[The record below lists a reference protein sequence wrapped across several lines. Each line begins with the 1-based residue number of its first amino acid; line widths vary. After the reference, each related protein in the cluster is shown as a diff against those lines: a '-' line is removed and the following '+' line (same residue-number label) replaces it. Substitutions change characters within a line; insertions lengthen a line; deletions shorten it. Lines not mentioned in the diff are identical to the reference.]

1 MKLSDLESKGG
12 KLKLVWILGLMAAFP
27 ALSTDFYLPAF
38 PKVAADLGVNIT
50 DIQLTL
56 SASFYGLAVGSL
68 INGPISDRYGR
79 KRPATVGIILFVI
92 ASIVCALSPN
102 LTVLMIARFFQ
113 AVGGSA
119 SVVIGRAIA
128 RDLYSG
134 QEMARV
140 LSSVSTIFLLVPI
153 IGPSLGALVLNV
165 ASWHWI
171 FGGLALFGFVGLIAT
186 SRLPE
191 TLPVAL
197 RNKNNVS
204 QALSNYRQVSKD
216 REFRFAA
223 MQVATNSALIFGYLS
238 CAPAVFMGLFGVSQS
253 AFALMFASVAI
264 VLVAMARINRKLLVK
279 RSVSNVIRG
288 LVIVQFTG
296 GLLMMI
302 ALQFQPNMWVVLG
315 LIMITVGCC
324 NAIAGNCTT
333 LALTNFRESA
343 GSAGA
348 LVGVIQSTSAATV
361 AAVLAFIPAPPLPKM
376 LTFMFIMAVCAMTI
390 MLIRERSR
398 RNYLALQG

>member
-1 MKLSDLESKGG
+1 LKLSDLESKGG

-79 KRPATVGIILFVI
+79 KRPATVGIVI
-92 ASIVCALSPN
+92 YVVASILCALAPN

-113 AVGGSA
+113 AFGGSA

-134 QEMARV
+134 QEMARI

-153 IGPSLGALVLNV
+153 IGPSLGAAVLNV
-165 ASWHWI
+165 TTWHWI
-171 FGGLALFGFVGLIAT
+171 FGVLALFGAVALFAVA
-186 SRLPE
+186 RLPE
-191 TLPVAL
+191 TLPKES
-197 RNKNNVS
+197 RNQNDVL
-204 QALSNYRQVSKD
+204 QALANYRQVIKD
-216 REFRFAA
+216 KEFRFAT

-238 CAPAVFMGLFGVSQS
+238 SAPAVFMGLFGVSQS
-253 AFALMFASVAI
+253 AFALMFASVAV
-264 VLVAMARINRKLLVK
+264 VLVTVARINRKVLLK
-279 RSVSNVIRG
+279 RSVSATIRG
-288 LVIVQFTG
+288 LVIVQFIG
-296 GLLMMI
+296 GALMMV

-361 AAVLAFIPAPPLPKM
+361 AAILAFIPVPPLPKM
-376 LTFMFIMAVCAMTI
+376 LGFMFIMALLALTI

-398 RNYLALQG
+398 RKELVIQG

>member
-1 MKLSDLESKGG
+1 LKLSDLESKGG
-12 KLKLVWILGLMAAFP
+12 KHKLIWILGLMAAFP
-27 ALSTDFYLPAF
+27 ALATDFYLPAF

-56 SASFYGLAVGSL
+56 SASFYGMAVGSL
-68 INGPISDRYGR
+68 VNGPLTDRYGR
-79 KRPATVGIILFVI
+79 KRPAAIGISLFVI

-128 RDLYSG
+128 RDLYTG
-134 QEMARV
+134 QEMART
-140 LSSVSTIFLLVPI
+140 LSSVSTVFLLVPI

-165 ASWHWI
+165 ATWHWI
-171 FGGLALFGFVGLIAT
+171 FGVLAVFGFIGLIAT

-191 TLPVAL
+191 TLPVEL
-197 RNKNNVS
+197 RNKNNVL

-223 MQVATNSALIFGYLS
+223 MQVATNSALLFGYLS
-238 CAPAVFMGLFGVSQS
+238 SAPAVFMGLFRVSQS
-253 AFALMFASVAI
+253 TFALMFAAVAVVII
-264 VLVAMARINRKLLVK
+264 VTARINRKVLQK
-279 RSVSNVIRG
+279 RKVSQAIRG

-296 GLLMMI
+296 GVLMLV

-315 LIMITVGCC
+315 LIMMIVGCC

-343 GSAGA
+343 GAAGA
-348 LVGVIQSTSAATV
+348 LVGVVQSTSAATM
-361 AAVLAFIPAPPLPKM
+361 AAILAFIPVPPLPKM
-376 LTFMFIMAVCAMTI
+376 LGYMFLMATIALTI
-390 MLIRERSR
+390 MIVRERSH
-398 RNYLALQG
+398 RNELAVQG